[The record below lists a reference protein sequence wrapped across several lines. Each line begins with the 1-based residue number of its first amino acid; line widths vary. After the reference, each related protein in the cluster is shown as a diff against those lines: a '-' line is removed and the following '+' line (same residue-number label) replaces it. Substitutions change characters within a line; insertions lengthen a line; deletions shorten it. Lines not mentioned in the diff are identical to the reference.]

1 MYDLIIRYFVYD
13 LLKLTKKFKDFLME
27 KLSKEK
33 NFSLWC
39 DFIERGFLQKEFGEL
54 LQKQAFCGAT
64 SNPAIFAN
72 ALKNPI
78 YQEAIQK
85 QKGSKAKSIYENLA
99 IEDIKNA
106 GNQMLSL
113 WEKNKDDGYIS
124 LEIDPFLGDRVGE
137 SIDEGKRLF
146 KAINLPNVMIKV
158 PATEAGFEI
167 MEALMQENIPIN
179 ATLVFLKSQARAC
192 LEAFERGRKGG
203 DTRGVISVFVS
214 RFDRAIDDKVDS
226 SLKAKLGI
234 LNAQDCYLD
243 IQSSNNP
250 YTRTLFASTGVKGEE
265 LPKDYYINALLHP
278 HSINTAPL
286 ETINAYLA
294 NPQKTTIPFMPQEDI
309 QTMLESY
316 KKAGIDIKELG
327 EKLLQEGLS
336 AFEEAF
342 EALLKSF

>member
-1 MYDLIIRYFVYD
+1 
-13 LLKLTKKFKDFLME
+13 ME
-27 KLSKEK
+27 NLSTTK

-39 DFIERGFLQKEFGEL
+39 DFIERGFLQKEFSEL

-72 ALKNPI
+72 ALKKPI

-85 QKGSKAKSIYENLA
+85 QKGSRAKVIYENLA

-106 GNQMLSL
+106 GKQMLSL
-113 WEKNKDDGYIS
+113 WEKNKDNGYIS
-124 LEIDPFLGDRVGE
+124 LEIDPFLGDKVGE

-158 PATEAGFEI
+158 PATEAGYEI
-167 MEALMQENIPIN
+167 MEALMRENIPIN

-192 LEAFERGRKGG
+192 FEAFERGRKGG

-214 RFDRAIDDKVDS
+214 RFDRAVDDKLDS

-234 LNAQDCYLD
+234 LNAQACYLD
-243 IQSSNNP
+243 IQSSSTP
-250 YTRTLFASTGVKGEE
+250 YTRTLFASTGVKGET

-294 NPQKTTIPFMPQEDI
+294 NPKRTTIPFMPQEDI
-309 QTMLESY
+309 KTMLATY
-316 KKAGIDIKELG
+316 AKMGIDVEKLG
-327 EKLLQEGLS
+327 KQLLQEGLS